1 MGAWSV
7 AILDDGVTNAT
18 EALYGRNKYEYSF
31 YYNEANTDLGRSTS
45 HGSVVTKSIEVTN
58 SSLERI
64 DLQMA
69 SDDMAHYSI
78 LAADRAM
85 DHLIAMHDVG
95 WKIGAMN
102 LSWGG
107 TSPPNT
113 LKPEI
118 AALADRGIF
127 GVAASGNDGSH
138 SATEMP
144 IYPARFDNVISV
156 GSHDGLGNPTSFS
169 QNWSGGV
176 HVLADGENFPG
187 PGQYGTSYAAPQ
199 VAAGVTTVQAL
210 ADTTLERRLT
220 FDEVVDVLQQGGAAD
235 LSAPDPASAVTRYH
249 LFDFNDSVN
258 YFTEKY
264 LDPNFSAR
272 EYMASYSDI
281 ETVFGDD
288 LNGAWSHLI
297 NTGVY
302 EGRKVDFDGMEYIAS
317 HKDLIRAFGANR
329 EAGAAHFLTS
339 GRGEGRS
346 TTFDGADYLAS
357 HADLRAAFGT
367 DGAAASKHYINN
379 GFSEGRATTPS
390 VSERQSGTAWGE
402 MPANTS
408 TQGLLGVNGSV
419 TGQVNSKYDQ
429 DWYKITLS
437 KGQTFTF
444 DLEGTENIPNFLS
457 GTLRDPI
464 VRLFN
469 GSGQYVA
476 ADNNGGLGLDSKLV
490 YTASTSGNYFV
501 SAGGWYTAT
510 SSSTGNYTLTATSG
524 NNSLSAASSSQTADS
539 GMLKIVGDGLEF
551 VIGGAGDDVLNGSQ
565 ANDFYVGGAGADQFK
580 FSPGKDTVADF
591 NFAEGDRISGIKLTQ
606 VTVTDS
612 QEGAVLSDSVNTL
625 ILKNFTAAQVD
636 ADWFL

>member
-1 MGAWSV
+1 
-7 AILDDGVTNAT
+7 
-18 EALYGRNKYEYSF
+18 
-31 YYNEANTDLGRSTS
+31 
-45 HGSVVTKSIEVTN
+45 
-58 SSLERI
+58 
-64 DLQMA
+64 
-69 SDDMAHYSI
+69 
-78 LAADRAM
+78 
-85 DHLIAMHDVG
+85 
-95 WKIGAMN
+95 
-102 LSWGG
+102 
-107 TSPPNT
+107 
-113 LKPEI
+113 
-118 AALADRGIF
+118 
-127 GVAASGNDGSH
+127 
-138 SATEMP
+138 MP
-144 IYPARFDNVISV
+144 SYPARFDNVISV
-156 GSHDGLGNPTSFS
+156 GSHDGLGNPSSFS
-169 QNWSGGV
+169 QNRSGGV
-176 HVLADGENFPG
+176 HVLADGEDFPG
-187 PGQYGTSYAAPQ
+187 PGQDGTSYAAPQ

-249 LFDFNDSVN
+249 LFDFNDSVS

-264 LDPNFSAR
+264 MDPNFSAR

-288 LNGAWSHLI
+288 LNGARSHLI

-379 GFSEGRATTPS
+379 GFSEGRWTTPS
-390 VSERQSGTAWGE
+390 VSEGYWDLPGSRY
-402 MPANTS
+402 TS
-408 TQGLLGVNGSV
+408 GLLPVHGSV
-419 TGQVNSKYDQ
+419 TGTISSRYDQ
-429 DWYKITLS
+429 DWYKITLT
-437 KGQTFTF
+437 KGQTVTF
-444 DLEGTENIPNFLS
+444 DLEGQEGGG
-457 GTLRDPI
+457 GTLLDPL

-469 GSGQYVA
+469 GSGQHIAHNDDGGY
-476 ADNNGGLGLDSKLV
+476 GLGSKLV
-490 YTASTSGNYFV
+490 YTASSSGNYFI
-501 SAGGWYTAT
+501 SAGSYASWWHHD
-510 SSSTGNYTLTATSG
+510 TGTYKLTATSG

-539 GMLKIVGDGLEF
+539 GMLKIVDDGVEF
-551 VIGGAGDDVLNGSQ
+551 VFGGAGDDVLNGSQ

-580 FSPGKDTVADF
+580 FGPGKDTVADF
-591 NFAEGDRISGIKLTQ
+591 NFAEGDRVSGIKLTQ